1 MKCPISM
8 TTSCLPP
15 TLVERR
21 DKTPISPEAFPLQ
34 RLQVV
39 VSRDGLVTHGRRG
52 HGGKPGQGV
61 THSRL
66 GFAASVTSSG
76 TSQGERGIAAKD
88 ALVPLVGGYPRP
100 VGARPAA
107 WGPVPFL
114 LT

>member
-1 MKCPISM
+1 MKCPVSM

-21 DKTPISPEAFPLQ
+21 EKAPISPEAFPLQ

-39 VSRDGLVTHGRRG
+39 VSRVGLVTHGRG
-52 HGGKPGQGV
+52 HGGKHGRGV
-61 THSRL
+61 AHSRL

-76 TSQGERGIAAKD
+76 ASQGERGTAAKD
-88 ALVPLVGGYPRP
+88 ALVPLVGGCPRP